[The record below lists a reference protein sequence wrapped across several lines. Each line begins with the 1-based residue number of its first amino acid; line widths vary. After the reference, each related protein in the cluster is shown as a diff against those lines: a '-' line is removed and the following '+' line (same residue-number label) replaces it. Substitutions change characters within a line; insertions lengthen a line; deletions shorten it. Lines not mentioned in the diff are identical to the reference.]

1 MTEDI
6 NWYPEGEEPQVPRP
20 CNNPECSCTTD
31 VHKPLEQVLYTP
43 TTEEVRAGYST
54 ATYDDAKAEA
64 EFDRWLIAE
73 RKRVA
78 EMAIKKERKR
88 AMTIIMTNIGEIVW
102 QVKHNPE
109 TDAIDMSKMYKA
121 IMGED
126 DV

>member
-1 MTEDI
+1 MTE
-6 NWYPEGEEPQVPRP
+6 
-20 CNNPECSCTTD
+20 
-31 VHKPLEQVLYTP
+31 YTP
-43 TTEEVRAGYST
+43 TTEDIQRAYTSYTQPSVSDSGELFYGT
-54 ATYDDAKAEA
+54 PV

-78 EMAIKKERKR
+78 EMAIKKERRR
-88 AMTIIMTNIGEIVW
+88 AMTIIMANIGEIVW

-126 DV
+126 SE